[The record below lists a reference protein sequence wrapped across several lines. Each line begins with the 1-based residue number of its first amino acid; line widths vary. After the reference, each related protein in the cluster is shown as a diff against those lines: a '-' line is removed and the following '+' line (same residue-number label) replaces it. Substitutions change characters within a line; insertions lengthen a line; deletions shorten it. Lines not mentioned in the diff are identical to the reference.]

1 MVIAIIVYVVLAI
14 VVGVVADNIGRSG
27 FGFGLL
33 ALLMSPILALLILAV
48 IGRSEK
54 SIMLSEYTKEGI
66 RRGLS
71 YEVAQADAKK
81 RLAGVNPYP
90 ITDEVITDETTE
102 TATTN
107 ATDDPT
113 DASNAYST
121 GILVMVLVLL
131 SVGVLFICAFAF
143 S

>member
-54 SIMLSEYTKEGI
+54 Q
-66 RRGLS
+66 
-71 YEVAQADAKK
+71 QALRQLRINAEIENIKN
-81 RLAGVNPYP
+81 RNA
-90 ITDEVITDETTE
+90 ITTEETTE

>member
-54 SIMLSEYTKEGI
+54 Q
-66 RRGLS
+66 
-71 YEVAQADAKK
+71 QALRQLRINAEIENIKN
-81 RLAGVNPYP
+81 RNA
-90 ITDEVITDETTE
+90 TTTEETTE
-102 TATTN
+102 TATT
-107 ATDDPT
+107 DDMT
-113 DASNAYST
+113 WGGVVMFVAFVSIIIIVAVYA
-121 GILVMVLVLL
+121 IL
-131 SVGVLFICAFAF
+131 F